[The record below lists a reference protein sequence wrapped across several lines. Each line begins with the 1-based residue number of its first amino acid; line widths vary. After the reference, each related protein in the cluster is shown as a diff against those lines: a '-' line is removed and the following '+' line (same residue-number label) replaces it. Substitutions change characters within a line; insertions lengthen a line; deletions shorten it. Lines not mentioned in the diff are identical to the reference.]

1 MKRIYKFGNL
11 TVLMSLIHMC
21 RYGGIIP
28 PRAQDLHRA
37 KIVEVFEEC
46 MQEAQITPNMLDAI
60 GVTTR
65 PGL

>member
-1 MKRIYKFGNL
+1 MNMY
-11 TVLMSLIHMC
+11 

-37 KIVEVFEEC
+37 KIAEVFERC
-46 MQEAQITPNMLDAI
+46 MQEAKMTPDMLDAI

-65 PGL
+65 PGW